1 MRCIEDWC
9 KEDAAKNQS
18 FCADHAKVRERIK
31 PCRTCGGPLVV
42 DGRNCKSCYRKAKA
56 AAGGTSISTKAPGA
70 DDRLSATQ
78 IGTQL
83 GLKGY
88 GVNEVFV
95 ELGWLDDDR
104 NVTALGTRMGAVI
117 KTSKRGDFALWP
129 VAIIENKFFKAAVK
143 RLTEG
148 ERAPELMKD
157 AASGAGSGAGSH
169 VADDGHY
176 VRSKAAL
183 RIDNWLYS
191 RGLLHAYER
200 LIPGQ
205 DELKCDFH
213 LPAGNI
219 FIEFWG
225 LTGEPFA
232 TRKKRKQ
239 AFYADHG
246 LRLIELEPQHLKT
259 LDETL
264 SQALRRFGVKLAG

>member
-9 KEDAAKNQS
+9 KETAAKNQS
-18 FCADHAKVRERIK
+18 FCATHLKDKPRLK
-31 PCRTCGGPLVV
+31 PCGTCGGPIVK
-42 DGRNCKSCYRKAKA
+42 DGRNCRSCYRKAKE
-56 AAGGTSISTKAPGA
+56 SKESKEKVPQ

-104 NVTALGTRMGAVI
+104 HVTALGTRMGAVI

-148 ERAPELMKD
+148 ERAPELLKTTTD
-157 AASGAGSGAGSH
+157 GASAASNAGPHLAE
-169 VADDGHY
+169 DGHY

-183 RIDNWLYS
+183 RIDDWLYS
-191 RGLLHAYER
+191 HGLVHAYER
-200 LIPGQ
+200 LIAGQ
-205 DELKCDFH
+205 DELKCDFF
-213 LPAGNI
+213 LPAGNVY
-219 FIEFWG
+219 IEFWG
-225 LTGEPFA
+225 LTGEPFD

-239 AFYADHG
+239 AFYAERG
-246 LRLIELEPQHLKT
+246 LRLIELEPRHLKT
-259 LDETL
+259 LETTL
-264 SQALRRFGVKLAG
+264 SEALRRFGVQLGGRS